1 MASKNPCSKRVTP
14 EQAHEVWQSFDG
26 SWTYYVLKKYQSP
39 EKEEK
44 NPYARWYCWV
54 KSPFTSERGEYG
66 DVYVGTVKSGAR
78 KIDNPLCSP
87 DNQTGGQDEAA
98 TA

>member
-1 MASKNPCSKRVTP
+1 MKNPHGRRVTP
-14 EQAHEVWQSFDG
+14 ENAHEVWQSYDG
-26 SWTYYVLKKYQSP
+26 RWTYWVLKKYQTP

-44 NPYARWYCWV
+44 NPYACWYCWV

-66 DVYVGTVKSGAR
+66 DVYISSVTNGAR
-78 KIDNPLCSP
+78 KIDNPLSQTRT
-87 DNQTGGQDEAA
+87 DNQTTGKEN